1 MSEIKR
7 FKTNKI
13 GLEDLALGKGS
24 EMQERWLGLRQV
36 THIRI
41 ICPVENFQELKAL
54 DTDKFGWAM
63 VAGNFYEHDGQAG
76 YFYFY
81 DPNGSEKE
89 ELPNIIIPSS
99 NKGRWKVL
107 PYGFEAIAQ
116 FVKQKVEEFAGTL
129 MPDIVKDIV
138 ENHLQVILPPW
149 VSKEV
154 QDEIAKQLPVEIERL
169 VPPLVEQVLNVLA
182 PIKVEEA
189 IDAMLPAK
197 VQEQID
203 LLLPQAVR
211 DEIAKQLIPAI
222 ELILPPM
229 VQQAVTNAIAN
240 LLPPAVN
247 DEINKQL
254 PAILAQIVPPLVE
267 QIAQAIIPPIAEQA
281 VKDEVNKIDFDAKV
295 DDAVNKA
302 DIPGKVDDAIVN
314 ADIQGKVD
322 DAIVNADIP
331 KKVEDEVNKID
342 FDAKVDDAV
351 NKADIPGKVDDAI
364 VNADI
369 PKIVEDEVNN
379 IDFDAKVDDA
389 VNKADIPGKVDTEIV
404 NKLPAEVDKQLAQK
418 LPQELQPIKDKV
430 DNLGNKVDSEA
441 GIRGKHANNVA
452 YTKYQVV
459 AVLFRRTDQNLTGED
474 RYFTKHFIAL
484 TDTNNKPVT
493 GRQDSSVN
501 SVTIFF
507 DDNNIQ
513 IHADWLPINKL
524 RDNLAW
530 RPAPPLLDDS
540 FRALRGEYNQNIS
553 IKKYQQASVFLADKT
568 RGTIEKLSFIAK
580 QNTTNK
586 PVVGDVDSTYNNISI
601 YNINANLRPNLGDYF
616 LLTPNVRPY
625 KRIINIR
632 DNMTFVWPKDFR
644 GKIKFYTRD
653 TDATSGRTIST
664 WTLDFSNGLDGGSLP
679 NFLMSDVYHNV
690 DIMNTNGI
698 SGKSNFAYLTLP
710 GKCLFTNNTQVGIYF
725 NFTFPGENFLFMEA
739 DVPIVGTQIYNN
751 VTNLTYTNVIAIR
764 PGINN
769 TAVIDSL
776 GAVFPAL
783 GRYQNWDKNANGMD
797 RDYWC
802 FMNGFVPTT
811 FATGQFQDFYTY
823 YKRICNSSALPDFR
837 FKFLVGIGSGGDGEL
852 LKHKFNS
859 PPTGTQTGVAVNF
872 FVRVY

>member
-302 DIPGKVDDAIVN
+302 DIPGKVD
-314 ADIQGKVD
+314 
-322 DAIVNADIP
+322 
-331 KKVEDEVNKID
+331 
-342 FDAKVDDAV
+342 
-351 NKADIPGKVDDAI
+351 
-364 VNADI
+364 
-369 PKIVEDEVNN
+369 
-379 IDFDAKVDDA
+379 
-389 VNKADIPGKVDTEIV
+389 TEIV

-452 YTKYQVV
+452 YTKYQIV
-459 AVLFRRTDQNLTGED
+459 AVLFRRPDQNLTGED

-725 NFTFPGENFLFMEA
+725 NFTFPGENFLFMES